1 MAESNRLIVACPQCR
16 AWPMAASG
24 QPRWLYP
31 PEMIFRC
38 PRCGHQ
44 ATARGTP
51 AALRGRAAS
60 ASFSGRAGGI
70 PDGPS
75 DTSTARPSRGD

>member
-1 MAESNRLIVACPQCR
+1 MAESDRLLVACPQCH

-24 QPRWLYP
+24 QPKWHHPR
-31 PEMIFRC
+31 EMIFRC

-51 AALRGRAAS
+51 AALRSQAAS
-60 ASFSGRAGGI
+60 AGFSGPAGGI
-70 PDGPS
+70 PNGLEA
-75 DTSTARPSRGD
+75 STGRGGRGD